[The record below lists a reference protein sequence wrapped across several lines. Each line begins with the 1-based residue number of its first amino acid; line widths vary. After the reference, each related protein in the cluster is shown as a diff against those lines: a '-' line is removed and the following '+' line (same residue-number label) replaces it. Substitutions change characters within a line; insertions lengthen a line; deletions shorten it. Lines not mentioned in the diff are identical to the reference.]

1 MANDLTFTQIST
13 ILNDIVKIATGLEA
27 PKALDYSSFVNQA
40 QLALKVGYDPVLNAI
55 SQVLART
62 IFSVRPYTRKFR
74 GIEADSQR
82 WGNHVR
88 KIQWVDKDW
97 SDDSRYTLTNG
108 GTVDMYKINLPEVM
122 QTNFYGANTFKRHI
136 TILRDQLDNAFH
148 GPDELARFMA
158 GTMQNIS
165 DQIEQAHESL
175 ARATVCNFIAAK
187 YTADSASVIHLLTE
201 YNELIGA
208 EPALTVEDIYKPE
221 NFKPFMQ
228 WVFGRIAGISSMF
241 TERTVKYQLNI
252 TGKPITRHTPVNRQR
267 VYLYAPNV
275 YYTQTMALANTFH
288 PDFLQAGSFEAV
300 NFWQSADTPDNINIT
315 ASYTDTDGAVQKSS
329 AVNINNVLGV
339 IFDEEALGYTVV
351 NQWNAPTPFNADGGY
366 TNIFWHF
373 TDKYW
378 NDLTEKGV
386 VLMLD

>member
-13 ILNDIVKIATGLEA
+13 ILNDIVQIATGLEA

-55 SQVLART
+55 SQVIART

-88 KIQWVDKDW
+88 KIQWIDKDW
-97 SDDSRYTLTNG
+97 TDDPRYTLTNG

-122 QTNFYGANTFKRHI
+122 QTNFYGANTFKRYI

-187 YTADSASVIHLLTE
+187 YTADSTSVIHLLTE
-201 YNELIGA
+201 YNTLIGT

-228 WVFGRIAGISSMF
+228 WVFGRIAGISSMM

-252 TGKPITRHTPVNRQR
+252 SGKPITRHTPVNRQR

-275 YYTQTMALANTFH
+275 YYTQTMALANTLQ
-288 PDFLQAGSFEAV
+288 PQFLQVGSFEAV
-300 NFWQSADTPDNINIT
+300 NFWQTVDTPDNINIT
-315 ASYTDTDGAVQKSS
+315 ASYTDTDGVVQKSS

-366 TNIFWHF
+366 SNIFWHF

>member
-13 ILNDIVKIATGLEA
+13 ILNDIVQLATGLEA
-27 PKALDYSSFVNQA
+27 PKVLDYSSFVNQA
-40 QLALKVGYDPVLNAI
+40 QLALKTGYDPVLNAI
-55 SQVLART
+55 SQVIART

-88 KIQWVDKDW
+88 KIQWIDKDW
-97 SDDSRYTLTNG
+97 ADDPRYTLTNG

-122 QTNFYGANTFKRHI
+122 QTNFYGANTFKRYI

-187 YTADSASVIHLLTE
+187 YTADSTSVIHLLRE
-201 YNELIGA
+201 YNTLIGA

-228 WVFGRIAGISSMF
+228 WVFGRIAGISSMM

-252 TGKPITRHTPVNRQR
+252 SGKPITRHTPVNRQR

-288 PDFLQAGSFEAV
+288 PQFLREGSFEAV

-315 ASYTDTDGAVQKSS
+315 ASYTDANGALQKTS

-366 TNIFWHF
+366 SNIFWHF

>member
-1 MANDLTFTQIST
+1 MANDLTFAQIST
-13 ILNDIVKIATGLEA
+13 ILNDIVQLATGLEA
-27 PKALDYSSFVNQA
+27 PKVLDYSSFVNQA

-97 SDDSRYTLTNG
+97 VDDPRYTLTNG

-122 QTNFYGANTFKRHI
+122 QTNFYGANTFKRYI

-165 DQIEQAHESL
+165 DQMEQAHESL

-187 YTADSASVIHLLTE
+187 YTADSTSVIHLLTE
-201 YNELIGA
+201 YNTLIGT

-228 WVFGRIAGISSMF
+228 WVFGRLAGISSMM

-252 TGKPITRHTPVNRQR
+252 SGKPITRHTPVIRQR

-275 YYTQTMALANTFH
+275 YYTQTMALANTLQ
-288 PDFLQAGSFEAV
+288 PQFLQAGSFEAV
-300 NFWQSADTPDNINIT
+300 NFWQSVDTPDNINIT
-315 ASYTDTDGAVQKSS
+315 ASYTDTNGVVQKSS

-366 TNIFWHF
+366 SNIFWHF

>member
-13 ILNDIVKIATGLEA
+13 ILNDIVKIATGLES

-62 IFSVRPYTRKFR
+62 IFSVRPYTRKFK

-97 SDDSRYTLTNG
+97 SDDPRYTLTNG

-122 QTNFYGANTFKRHI
+122 QTNFYGANTFKRYI
-136 TILRDQLDNAFH
+136 TILRDQLDSAFH
-148 GPDELARFMA
+148 GPDEFARFMA

-187 YTADSASVIHLLTE
+187 YTADTASVIHLLTE
-201 YNELIGA
+201 YNDLIGA
-208 EPALTVEDIYKPE
+208 DPALTTEDIYKPE

-228 WVFGRIAGISSMF
+228 WVFGRIAGISSMM

-252 TGKPITRHTPVNRQR
+252 SGKPITRHTPVNRQR

-288 PDFLQAGSFEAV
+288 PQFLREGSFEAV

-315 ASYTDTDGAVQKSS
+315 ASYTDTNGAVQKTS
-329 AVNINNVLGV
+329 AVNINNVLGA

-351 NQWNAPTPFNADGGY
+351 NQWNAPTPFNASGGY